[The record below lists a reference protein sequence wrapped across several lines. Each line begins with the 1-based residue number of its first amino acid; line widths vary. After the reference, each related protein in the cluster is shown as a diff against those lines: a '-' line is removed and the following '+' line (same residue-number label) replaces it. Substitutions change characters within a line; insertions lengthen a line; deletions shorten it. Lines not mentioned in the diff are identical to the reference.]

1 MAVSLREPGRNKMR
15 RILMTASL
23 ALLAGTASAQ
33 ETSVVNAGTPAP
45 DCTARVNYDRNA
57 DLPGYRDPAGICQ
70 PFMPLNQ
77 LVPDS
82 YAGDFYTAEFTDAK
96 IRERWLACKADEAC
110 AAAARKGAKGFARVE
125 TRETG
130 TVGTKGRIDPEGAV
144 DLADIRRPADF
155 GKAPYGEPIA
165 SADDEAFVVEFT
177 APRDA
182 YERVHLKTDGE
193 IKLRGWYIRGDGIPS
208 GNGGGQRALVVMNN
222 GGGNEITALDDPNS
236 APVTRDETSGK
247 YVLNEK
253 PDGLSEEPG
262 MRHWRG
268 FAHAFH
274 EAGFDVLVTDRRG
287 NGLSGGQ
294 NGFNTAEQAN
304 DMVREF
310 EQLASGEGMRAMGP
324 DGKTLEGAPAASA
337 IMDGADIAAMPIV
350 LMGYSRGSYAV
361 AYAMQKNF
369 VETCDRDMPDGAC
382 GPALGR
388 ANIKGA
394 ILYGP
399 NAGGLGTRV
408 KGHDMIE
415 AALREEFST
424 TYYPDGEVAAGVA
437 QWPALQIVKGTW
449 DYVEGLEGSLGAL
462 DRAKGLK
469 DIFVFHGPHQLATQ
483 ATENMTLAGK
493 RMAAFAL
500 AAAKGDTRMEGAA
513 VPADL
518 RSLVLS
524 APPHWDTTTK
534 PSDAP

>member
-1 MAVSLREPGRNKMR
+1 MR
-15 RILMTASL
+15 RTLVAASL
-23 ALLAGTASAQ
+23 IVLSGAAGAQ
-33 ETSVVNAGTPAP
+33 DAAVVNAGTPAP

-57 DLPGYRDPAGICQ
+57 DLPGYRDTAGICQ

-77 LVPDS
+77 LVPEG
-82 YAGDFYTAEFTDAK
+82 YAGDFYAAEFTDAK

-130 TVGTKGRIDPEGAV
+130 TVGIKGKVDPEGAV
-144 DLADIRRPADF
+144 DLTAIRRPADF

-165 SADDEAFVVEFT
+165 DADDKTFVVEFT

-193 IKLRGWYIRGDGIPS
+193 IKLRGWYIRGDGIAS
-208 GNGGGQRALVVMNN
+208 GDGQRERALVVMNN

-236 APVTRDETSGK
+236 VPVTRDEASGK
-247 YVLNEK
+247 YVLIET

-262 MRHWRG
+262 MRHWRS

-274 EAGFDVLVTDRRG
+274 KAGFDVLVTDRRG

-304 DMVREF
+304 DIAREF

-324 DGKTLEGAPAASA
+324 DGKALDGPQAASA
-337 IMDGADIAAMPIV
+337 VMNGADIAAMPIV

-369 VETCDRDMPDGAC
+369 VETCDRDTPDGAC
-382 GPALGR
+382 DPALGR
-388 ANIKGA
+388 PNIKGA

-424 TYYPDGEVAAGVA
+424 TYYPDGEVAAGVVR
-437 QWPALQIVKGTW
+437 WPALQIVKGTW

-462 DRAKGLK
+462 NRAKGLK

-483 ATENMTLAGK
+483 SPENMKLAGN
-493 RMAAFAL
+493 RMATFAL
-500 AAAKGDTRMEGAA
+500 AAARGEATMDGATES
-513 VPADL
+513 ADL
-518 RSLVLS
+518 RTLVLS
-524 APPHWDTTTK
+524 APPHWDRTTN
-534 PSDAP
+534 PNGAQ